1 METSTTKS
9 LSTVIARL
17 AAFLALGAVVVV
29 LIVVVSSS
37 LEGSNGEDRPR
48 EKTPPREPQRPKEK
62 TYVVQPN
69 DTLGSIAE
77 KTGVPVEALLRL
89 NPDID
94 PQALPA
100 GAELKLRKGS

>member
-1 METSTTKS
+1 METSTTKP
-9 LSTVIARL
+9 LSTVIARV
-17 AAFLALGAVVVV
+17 AAVFALGAVAVV
-29 LIVVVSSS
+29 LFVVVSSS
-37 LEGSNGEDRPR
+37 LEGSNGEDPPR
-48 EKTPPREPQRPKEK
+48 EKGPPKERPQPK
-62 TYVVQPN
+62 PQTYVVQPN

-77 KTGVPVEALLRL
+77 KTGVPVENLERL